1 MELGDRVRERR
12 QQLGLSLRDLAERS
26 ELTASFLSQVERG
39 VTSPS
44 IDSLRRVANALDVP
58 VFHFLLEPDRES
70 PVVREQ
76 PAHPPHL
83 ARFPD
88 RLSAIDAEAQ
98 PQDGGLPHRA

>member
-58 VFHFLLEPDRES
+58 VFHFLLEPDRETPWCAATSASVS
-70 PVVREQ
+70 PGPVPRSV
-76 PAHPPHL
+76 
-83 ARFPD
+83 F
-88 RLSAIDAEAQ
+88 SY
-98 PQDGGLPHRA
+98 